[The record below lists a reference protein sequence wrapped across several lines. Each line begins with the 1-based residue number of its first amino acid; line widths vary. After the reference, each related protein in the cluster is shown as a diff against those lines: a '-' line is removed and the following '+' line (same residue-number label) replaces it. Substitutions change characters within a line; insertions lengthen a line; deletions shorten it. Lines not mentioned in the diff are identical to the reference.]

1 MNAKQIWQTT
11 IERLQ
16 TKVNPA
22 VFTTWFA
29 GTSALSYQDDVFVV
43 RVPTTF
49 AKAHLEGR
57 FQDTIHSILVEVIG
71 RPVEVQF
78 VVAKEKADTTRL
90 DPPFSPPKRLYRF
103 SRSRLSAA
111 QREKRQQ
118 QEATAMTS
126 IPSFMPQIEKR
137 TTGKAYKEPDLLP
150 TLPPVPPTPV
160 LPEEE
165 AHETFEQ
172 APLVQPSLLNGGGIS
187 PIETLLN
194 PRYTFN
200 SFIVGKSNQLAH
212 AASLAVSENPG
223 RIYNPLFLYGGVG
236 LGKTHLLHAVGHVGE
251 AVGLTVLYTTSEKFT
266 NEIINAIRFQKTEE
280 FRAKY
285 RQIDIL
291 LVDDIQFI
299 AGKESTE
306 EEFFHTFN
314 TLHTANK
321 QIVVTSDRPPKAI
334 SSLQDRLRSRFEWGL
349 LADIQAPEYEHR
361 LAILR
366 SKCDSLHFAIPSTVI
381 DYIARPDCSSVR
393 ELEGALNRVIAY
405 ATLHDA
411 PLTVGLVAKALENIY
426 SDKKPSSDLNIST
439 VLLGVCRYYNVEIE
453 RIRGKQRDRETVW
466 PRQVA
471 MYLMREETSASLLQI
486 GTELGGRD
494 HTTIMHGWEKVH
506 AEMKH
511 NDRVRHEI
519 AAVLESIQ
527 NTQN

>member
-16 TKVNPA
+16 AKVKPE
-22 VFTTWFA
+22 VFTTWFQ
-29 GTSALSYQDDVFVV
+29 GTSALSFQDGVFIV

-49 AKAHLEGR
+49 AKAHLEAR
-57 FQDTIHSILVEVIG
+57 FIDTILSALTEITGHPIEV
-71 RPVEVQF
+71 RF
-78 VVAKEKADTTRL
+78 VVAKETSGAAEEDGALPAQKRSYRL
-90 DPPFSPPKRLYRF
+90 PRKR
-103 SRSRLSAA
+103 AA
-111 QREKRQQ
+111 QREKRI
-118 QEATAMTS
+118 ADAAAAAAMTS
-126 IPSFMPQIEKR
+126 LTPTLPYASAHRISDTSAASPYNAQEAARELFEAGDK
-137 TTGKAYKEPDLLP
+137 KEPDVAMLFP
-150 TLPPVPPTPV
+150 NPG
-160 LPEEE
+160 
-165 AHETFEQ
+165 
-172 APLVQPSLLNGGGIS
+172 LLNA
-187 PIETLLN
+187 
-194 PRYTFN
+194 RYTFN
-200 SFIVGKSNQLAH
+200 SFIVGKCNQLAH

-223 RIYNPLFLYGGVG
+223 HIYNPLFLYGGVG

-251 AVGLTVLYTTSEKFT
+251 EHGLNVLYVTSEKFT

-314 TLHTANK
+314 SLHSANK

-334 SSLQDRLRSRFEWGL
+334 HSLQDRLRSRFEWGL
-349 LADIQAPEYEHR
+349 LADIQPPEYEHR

-366 SKCDSLHFAIPSTVI
+366 SKADSLRFSVPSSVI
-381 DYIARPDCSSVR
+381 DYIARPECSNVR
-393 ELEGALNRVIAY
+393 ELEGALNRVVAY

-411 PLTVGLVAKALENIY
+411 PLTMNLAVKALENIY
-426 SDKKPSSDLNIST
+426 SDKKPSSNLSVPQ
-439 VLLGVCRYYNVEIE
+439 VLEGVCQYYQVDVALVRGRQRE
-453 RIRGKQRDRETVW
+453 RDIVW

-486 GTELGGRD
+486 GSELGGRD
-494 HTTIMHGWEKVH
+494 HTTIMHGWERVKG
-506 AEMKH
+506 EMAN
-511 NDRVRHEI
+511 NDRIRQEI

-527 NTQN
+527 QKLF